1 MRTRRTLTGARSGTA
16 HRPTKVLEEEEEECP
31 LDDGVVVTTTETD
44 ASLLASLAREGLSVT
59 SDVAWN
65 VLRVECDVAVV
76 GSGCGGG
83 VAAVVLTGHKVVIIE
98 KGIYFTSRDYTA
110 LEGPSMRQLY
120 EGGGFCWKNSS
131 L

>member
-1 MRTRRTLTGARSGTA
+1 
-16 HRPTKVLEEEEEECP
+16 LEEEGEERP
-31 LDDGVVVTTTETD
+31 LDDGVVVTTSETD
-44 ASLLASLAREGLSVT
+44 ASLTRKGLSVT

-83 VAAVVLTGHKVVIIE
+83 VAAAVLAGHKVVVIE

-120 EGGGFCWKNSS
+120 EGGGFCRKNSS